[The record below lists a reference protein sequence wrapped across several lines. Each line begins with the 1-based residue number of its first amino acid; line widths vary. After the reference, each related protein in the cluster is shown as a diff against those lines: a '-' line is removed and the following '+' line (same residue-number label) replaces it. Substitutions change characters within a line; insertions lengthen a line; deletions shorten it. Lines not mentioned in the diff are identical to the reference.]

1 MFNFHKLDKDSF
13 VTSRRVYLRDS
24 AGMPAKTAPAT
35 TKGWMYMDR
44 LCMNRRQFA
53 AAAGLALALP
63 VFAAASARTAWAD
76 AEKSGDDASAE
87 TAAPAD
93 TAAEQAASPE
103 PYVPAATAYPL
114 TLALVD
120 GDGTE
125 FEQTFEA
132 APATAVTLT
141 DSMAE
146 IMCLLGLADRVV
158 GTVTPEAT
166 MPETVADAYAQI
178 PQLGDKKTLSRET
191 IVGVGP
197 EVVMGRA
204 MTFNK
209 DGQTSAADYNEMG
222 INVYIQ
228 PATSAKMNPTLQG
241 IVDDIKNVA
250 EVFDA
255 QEAASDLVN
264 DLQDRLAAIESRV
277 AEAAAAAEAAQSVL
291 IMTNFKEGTFGT
303 FGGKT
308 GASLQFNMIEA
319 MGATMAST
327 ESASGLTYEN
337 LVAFNPDVVLYITA
351 NRNAETD
358 PLVLD
363 TIYGEPSVQEVPAVA
378 NKKIV
383 EIPYAEFMDASPRVF
398 DSAEKILDVL
408 YPQA

>member
-1 MFNFHKLDKDSF
+1 MDS
-13 VTSRRVYLRDS
+13 VGIPTQ
-24 AGMPAKTAPAT
+24 TAPST
-35 TKGWMYMDR
+35 TKGWMNMDR

-53 AAAGLALALP
+53 AVAGLALALP
-63 VFAAASARTAWAD
+63 VFAGVAARNAWAD
-76 AEKSGDDASAE
+76 DTKPAEKSGTTTE
-87 TAAPAD
+87 AP
-93 TAAEQAASPE
+93 AEQATSAE
-103 PYVPAATAYPL
+103 PYVPTATTYPL
-114 TLALVD
+114 TISLVD

-132 APATAVTLT
+132 APTTAVTLT

-337 LVAFNPDVVLYITA
+337 LVAFNPDVILYITA

>member
-1 MFNFHKLDKDSF
+1 
-13 VTSRRVYLRDS
+13 
-24 AGMPAKTAPAT
+24 
-35 TKGWMYMDR
+35 MDR

-53 AAAGLALALP
+53 AVAGLALALP
-63 VFAAASARTAWAD
+63 VFAGVASRTAWAD
-76 AEKSGDDASAE
+76 AEKPAE
-87 TAAPAD
+87 ESDAPAD
-93 TAAEQAASPE
+93 TAAEQATSAE
-103 PYVPAATAYPL
+103 PYVPTATTYPL
-114 TLALVD
+114 TISLVD

-204 MTFNK
+204 MTFTK

-241 IVDDIKNVA
+241 IVDDVKNVA

-264 DLQDRLAAIESRV
+264 DLQDRLAAIETRV
-277 AEAAAAAEAAQSVL
+277 AKAAAAAEAAQSVL

>member
-13 VTSRRVYLRDS
+13 VTSRRVRLRDS
-24 AGMPAKTAPAT
+24 IGMPAQAAPAT

-87 TAAPAD
+87 AAAPAD
-93 TAAEQAASPE
+93 TTAEQATSPE

-114 TLALVD
+114 TLTLVD

-125 FEQTFEA
+125 F
-132 APATAVTLT
+132 V
-141 DSMAE
+141 
-146 IMCLLGLADRVV
+146 CLLGLADRVV

-363 TIYGEPSVQEVPAVA
+363 TIYAEPSVQEVPAVA

>member
-1 MFNFHKLDKDSF
+1 MLNFHKLDKDSF
-13 VTSRRVYLRDS
+13 VTSWRGCPRDS
-24 AGMPAKTAPAT
+24 TGMPAQAAPAT

-76 AEKSGDDASAE
+76 AEKSDTTTD
-87 TAAPAD
+87 APAK
-93 TAAEQAASPE
+93 QATSPE

-132 APATAVTLT
+132 APTTAVTLT

-166 MPETVADAYAQI
+166 MPETMADAYAQI

-291 IMTNFKEGTFGT
+291 IMTNFKEGMFGT

-351 NRNAETD
+351 NRNADTD

>member
-1 MFNFHKLDKDSF
+1 
-13 VTSRRVYLRDS
+13 
-24 AGMPAKTAPAT
+24 MPTQAAPAT
-35 TKGWMYMDR
+35 TKGWMNMDR

-53 AAAGLALALP
+53 AVAGLALALP
-63 VFAAASARTAWAD
+63 VFAGVAARNAWAD
-76 AEKSGDDASAE
+76 DAKPAEESGATTE
-87 TAAPAD
+87 AP
-93 TAAEQAASPE
+93 AEQATSAE
-103 PYVPAATAYPL
+103 PYVPAATTYPL
-114 TLALVD
+114 TISLVD

-132 APATAVTLT
+132 APTTAVTLT

-277 AEAAAAAEAAQSVL
+277 AEAAEAAEAAQSVL
-291 IMTNFKEGTFGT
+291 IMTNFKDGTFGT

-363 TIYGEPSVQEVPAVA
+363 TIYAEPSVQEVPAVA

>member
-1 MFNFHKLDKDSF
+1 
-13 VTSRRVYLRDS
+13 
-24 AGMPAKTAPAT
+24 
-35 TKGWMYMDR
+35 MDR

-53 AAAGLALALP
+53 AVAGLALALP
-63 VFAAASARTAWAD
+63 VFADVAARNAWAD
-76 AEKSGDDASAE
+76 DTKPAEESGATTE
-87 TAAPAD
+87 AP
-93 TAAEQAASPE
+93 AEQAISTE
-103 PYVPAATAYPL
+103 PYVPAATTYPL
-114 TLALVD
+114 TISLVD

-132 APATAVTLT
+132 APTTAVTLT

-166 MPETVADAYAQI
+166 MPENVVDAYAQI

-291 IMTNFKEGTFGT
+291 IMTNFKDGTFGT

-351 NRNAETD
+351 NRNADTD

>member
-1 MFNFHKLDKDSF
+1 MN
-13 VTSRRVYLRDS
+13 
-24 AGMPAKTAPAT
+24 
-35 TKGWMYMDR
+35 R

-63 VFAAASARTAWAD
+63 VFAGIASRSAWA
-76 AEKSGDDASAE
+76 E
-87 TAAPAD
+87 AAKPAD
-93 TAAEQAASPE
+93 ESDATTDAPAEQATSAE
-103 PYVPAATAYPL
+103 PYVPAPTAYPL
-114 TLALVD
+114 TVSFVD

-146 IMCLLGLADRVV
+146 IMCLLGLAERVV

-166 MPETVADAYAQI
+166 MPENVADAYAQI

-241 IVDDIKNVA
+241 IVDDVKNVA
-250 EVFDA
+250 EIFDA
-255 QEAASDLVN
+255 QEAAADLVN
-264 DLQDRLAAIESRV
+264 DLQDRLAAIEARV
-277 AEAAAAAEAAQSVL
+277 SEAAAAAEAAQSVL

-351 NRNAETD
+351 NRNADTD
-358 PLVLD
+358 RNPDADCNPAAHAD
-363 TIYGEPSVQEVPAVA
+363 TGPHTHSGAFHEDHPGDPG
-378 NKKIV
+378 
-383 EIPYAEFMDASPRVF
+383 RV
-398 DSAEKILDVL
+398 
-408 YPQA
+408 